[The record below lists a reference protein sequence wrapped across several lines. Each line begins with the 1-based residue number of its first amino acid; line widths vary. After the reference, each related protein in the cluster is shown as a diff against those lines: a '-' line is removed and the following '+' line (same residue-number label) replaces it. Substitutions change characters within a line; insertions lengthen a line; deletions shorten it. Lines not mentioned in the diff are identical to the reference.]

1 MTTAEII
8 LMFMFLMI
16 ILELMRA
23 ARAWYEA
30 ETKSYELAIIRERN
44 KKRQ

>member
-1 MTTAEII
+1 MSTVEAILSFLFIMLLIEIV
-8 LMFMFLMI
+8 
-16 ILELMRA
+16 RT

-30 ETKSYELAIIRERN
+30 EVKSYELAIIRERN

>member
-8 LMFMFLMI
+8 LLFLFGMFVI
-16 ILELMRA
+16 ELVRA

-30 ETKSYELAIIRERN
+30 EAKSYELAIIRERN
-44 KKRQ
+44 KKKQ